1 MVDTGDILVFT
12 LEHHVPLDM
21 IAAPSSHFEFKK
33 NCNVL
38 IVFVHIS
45 PVICNLDGSNPP
57 IEDEDDADEMT
68 FGLGTGVL
76 LFDSTGTEVLLF
88 DTTGAGT
95 EVLLLDTTGT
105 GGLTNGSV
113 GMGSVGGEI
122 SGSDGVSIVSFLTG
136 KGGGF
141 DFSFGASSSSFE
153 DVDFFT

>member
-33 NCNVL
+33 NCNVR

-68 FGLGTGVL
+68 FGLE
-76 LFDSTGTEVLLF
+76 TEVLSDNVTDVLF
-88 DTTGAGT
+88 DTTGAG
-95 EVLLLDTTGT
+95 EVLFDTTCGT

-113 GMGSVGGEI
+113 GTGSVGGEI
-122 SGSDGVSIVSFLTG
+122 TGSDGVSIVSFLTG

-141 DFSFGASSSSFE
+141 DFSFFGTSSFVE

>member
-1 MVDTGDILVFT
+1 MTKTRTPT

-45 PVICNLDGSNPP
+45 PVICNVDGSNPP

-68 FGLGTGVL
+68 FGLGTGVV

-88 DTTGAGT
+88 DTTGAG
-95 EVLLLDTTGT
+95 VMLFDTTGT
-105 GGLTNGSV
+105 GVRARS
-113 GMGSVGGEI
+113 
-122 SGSDGVSIVSFLTG
+122 
-136 KGGGF
+136 
-141 DFSFGASSSSFE
+141 AS
-153 DVDFFT
+153 

>member
-1 MVDTGDILVFT
+1 
-12 LEHHVPLDM
+12 M

-33 NCNVL
+33 NCNVR

-68 FGLGTGVL
+68 FGLE
-76 LFDSTGTEVLLF
+76 TEVLSDNVTDVLF
-88 DTTGAGT
+88 DTTGAG
-95 EVLLLDTTGT
+95 EVLFDTTCGT

-113 GMGSVGGEI
+113 GTGSVGGEI
-122 SGSDGVSIVSFLTG
+122 TGSDGVSIVSFLTG
-136 KGGGF
+136 KEGGF
-141 DFSFGASSSSFE
+141 DLSFFGASSSSFE

>member
-1 MVDTGDILVFT
+1 
-12 LEHHVPLDM
+12 M

-33 NCNVL
+33 NCNVR

-45 PVICNLDGSNPP
+45 PVIRNLDGSNPP

-68 FGLGTGVL
+68 FGLE
-76 LFDSTGTEVLLF
+76 TEVLSGNVTDVLFETTGAGEVLF
-88 DTTGAGT
+88 DTTC
-95 EVLLLDTTGT
+95 GT

-113 GMGSVGGEI
+113 GAGSVGGEI
-122 SGSDGVSIVSFLTG
+122 TGSDGVSIVSFLTG

-141 DFSFGASSSSFE
+141 DFSFFGTSSFVE

>member
-1 MVDTGDILVFT
+1 
-12 LEHHVPLDM
+12 M

-76 LFDSTGTEVLLF
+76 LLDSTGAGTEVLLF
-88 DTTGAGT
+88 DTTGAGGGT
-95 EVLLLDTTGT
+95 DVLLFDTTGT
-105 GGLTNGSV
+105 GGFTNGSV